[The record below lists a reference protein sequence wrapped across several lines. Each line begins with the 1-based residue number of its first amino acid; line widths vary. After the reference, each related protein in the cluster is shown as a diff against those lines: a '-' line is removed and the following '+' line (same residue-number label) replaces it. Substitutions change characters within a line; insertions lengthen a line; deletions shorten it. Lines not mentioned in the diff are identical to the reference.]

1 MALMAA
7 LKPPSR
13 DCGSEWDPT
22 WSSYGRFTRRH
33 PSLVQTRIIDQIAR
47 IQALAMARRRQ
58 QWLPSQLWNV
68 RIELQNRSAA
78 QLIQVRHR
86 LGTPPE
92 LLEAQLARP
101 ARFDRFPPP
110 HPGRPGITPEAVAI
124 TPLRAA
130 LAPGRSVIRKR
141 RRRRSRSP
149 RGAGPAEALWHQQ
162 IRNETRYEE
171 QPHSSSPA
179 PAWC

>member
-1 MALMAA
+1 
-7 LKPPSR
+7 
-13 DCGSEWDPT
+13 
-22 WSSYGRFTRRH
+22 
-33 PSLVQTRIIDQIAR
+33 
-47 IQALAMARRRQ
+47 MARRRQ

-110 HPGRPGITPEAVAI
+110 HPGRPGISPEAVAI
-124 TPLRAA
+124 TPLSSRTS
-130 LAPGRSVIRKR
+130 PRSVCNSQETPAQIALPARC
-141 RRRRSRSP
+141 RS
-149 RGAGPAEALWHQQ
+149 G
-162 IRNETRYEE
+162 
-171 QPHSSSPA
+171 
-179 PAWC
+179 